1 LKIKKNELNLI
12 TTYYIKNE
20 QTICMF
26 ATLLIRLQ
34 ESNFLRLF
42 KMNEDEVEGKSKQGK
57 GKIREGIGEMTGD
70 TSEELKGKGEQAK
83 GKLQE
88 KWGEAKRKAD

>member
-1 LKIKKNELNLI
+1 
-12 TTYYIKNE
+12 
-20 QTICMF
+20 M
-26 ATLLIRLQ
+26 
-34 ESNFLRLF
+34 S
-42 KMNEDEVEGKSKQGK
+42 EDEVEGKMKQTK

-88 KWGEAKRKAD
+88 KWGEAKRKTD